1 MTVPRG
7 NVRITCNVG
16 RIRSNVPLRPT
27 FVDDETWYCGTAIAV
42 PYVKLH
48 KDFAVTAYYNDIKR
62 KGCDPVGI
70 ASFLSLFRYQV
81 GS

>member
-7 NVRITCNVG
+7 NGRISSNVG

-48 KDFAVTAYYNDIKR
+48 KVFDVTGSCRRCIELPFFAYSGTKCAPSPYV
-62 KGCDPVGI
+62 
-70 ASFLSLFRYQV
+70 SLK
-81 GS
+81 